1 SIMRSKLQSVATGI
15 ALVLLSAGG
24 PALAQ
29 DSDTAALE
37 ARVAELEAMVRQLA
51 GKEDAAPAPAP
62 APAAAGA
69 STTYKFGGYAKFD
82 AMFSDYS
89 DATPPGDVLLRQF
102 YWAPGIPIGDGSAS
116 SDISADFQARET
128 RLNFKVD
135 HTTENG
141 HQVGGFIEMDFFTHI
156 DGNEVVSNSYSPRL
170 RHAFLK
176 FDKWTV
182 GQTWSTF
189 QDVAALPEALDF
201 IGPAES
207 TTFIRQA
214 MVRYTSGN
222 LELALENP
230 QTFVSGGTRDLS
242 TMPDIIARYTFKLD
256 GGSYV
261 KLAGLVR
268 SLKIQNDTSGSQA
281 DATAWGISASTKF
294 VFDNGDDLRAMV
306 NYGDGIGRYVG
317 LGFVPDGVRNALT
330 GDIETAESL
339 SWFVAY
345 RHLWNSKWR
354 SNIMYGT
361 NSIDY
366 ENDLNAAAL
375 NDNGSSFHVNVI
387 YNVLPKL
394 DVGAEIL
401 WAEREIVSGTDGDFT
416 RLMLSAKYA
425 F

>member
-1 SIMRSKLQSVATGI
+1 MRSKLQSVATGI

-51 GKEDAAPAPAP
+51 GKDDASPAATPAPAP
-62 APAAAGA
+62 SSS

-89 DATPPGDVLLRQF
+89 DATPPGDSLIRQF

-141 HQVGGFIEMDFFTHI
+141 HQVGGFIELDFFTHV
-156 DGNEVVSNSYSPRL
+156 DGSEVVSNSYSPRL

-214 MVRYTSGN
+214 MVRYTTGN

>member
-1 SIMRSKLQSVATGI
+1 MMRLKLKSVATGI

-29 DSDTAALE
+29 DSAASTAT
-37 ARVAELEAMVRQLA
+37 
-51 GKEDAAPAPAP
+51 
-62 APAAAGA
+62 
-69 STTYKFGGYAKFD
+69 TTYKFGGYAKFD

-89 DATPPGDVLLRQF
+89 DATPGGGSLMRQF
-102 YWAPGIPIGDGSAS
+102 YYAPQIPIGNGAAS
-116 SDISADFQARET
+116 DDITADFQARET

-135 HTTENG
+135 HTTAG
-141 HQVGGFIEMDFFTHI
+141 GRQVTGFVEMDFFAVTTTA
-156 DGNEVVSNSYSPRL
+156 NEVVSNSFSPRI

-176 FDKWTV
+176 FDKWTF

-201 IGPAES
+201 VGPAES

-214 MVRYTSGN
+214 MVRYTTGN
-222 LELALENP
+222 LELAVENP
-230 QTFVSGGTRDLS
+230 QTFVSGVDPGDRGLS
-242 TMPDIIARYTFKLD
+242 TMPDLIGRYTFKLD

-268 SLKIQNDTSGSQA
+268 SLKVSDTGNGSQE
-281 DATAWGISASTKF
+281 DATAWGLSASTKF
-294 VFDNGDDLRAMV
+294 VFGNGNDLRAMV
-306 NYGDGIGRYVG
+306 NFGDGIGRYVG
-317 LGFVPDGVRNALT
+317 LGLVTDGYIDEDTNA
-330 GDIETAESL
+330 IETAESL

-345 RHLWNSKWR
+345 RAVWNDKWR
-354 SNIMYGT
+354 SNFMYGT

-366 ENDLNAAAL
+366 NDDTQVGGL
-375 NDNGSSFHVNVI
+375 NDSASSFHVNLI

-394 DVGAEIL
+394 DVGAEII
-401 WAEREIVSGTDGDFT
+401 WGEREIVSGTDGDFT
-416 RLMLSAKYA
+416 RFMLSAKYA